1 MPDVKPPPLPGTVK
15 QPGPIARLIEQ
26 LPNKGA
32 PVWRLIQRVDPLE
45 TVVNRALINRSI
57 NVLAPRPS
65 RLSTR
70 LPYTTYETLTDKTFN
85 SRQLQPSTNAPRT
98 APPADEVVELF
109 RRRTFIPCEKST
121 VLFAY
126 FAQWF
131 TDGFL
136 RSNRKDETDAPRD
149 ITKNEST
156 HEIDLAQLY
165 GLDEAETGM
174 LRDRDNPILLA
185 HQGPPGAELPPALYD
200 RDGKRVEQ
208 FANLRVIRPKKIAVD
223 NGELL
228 AMGSDAANIQIGYT
242 MLNTLFL
249 REHNRIA
256 REIAATNPRWE
267 PDRIFGAARSVLTV
281 LLIRIVIEEYI
292 NHIHPY
298 RFHFRLDPHGFRKQ
312 PWMRPNWVA
321 VEFNLLYRWHSLIPD
336 RLDIGADEPVPIA
349 DTAYRAKTLLSNTGL
364 ETLIDRASRQPAG
377 KVGLHNT
384 AEFLLKRAELPSI
397 EAGRAVNLRGYRE
410 YREACKLGRIDRFD
424 QITSDKALAKELKDL
439 YGTVDE
445 VEFFVGLFAEDP
457 RPNGVL
463 PPLIGR
469 LVGLH
474 AFSQVMTN
482 PLFAP
487 EVYNTET
494 FSECGAEIIET
505 TRSLGDV
512 VRRNIPHGSPVPE
525 VRLTRVDWRAVKV

>member
-1 MPDVKPPPLPGTVK
+1 MPDVKPPPLPSSVK

-26 LPNKGA
+26 LPKRG
-32 PVWRLIQRVDPLE
+32 PRVWRLIQRVDPLE
-45 TVVNRALINRSI
+45 HVVNRALINRSI
-57 NVLAPRPS
+57 NILAPRPY

-85 SRQLQPSTNAPRT
+85 ARQLQPSTNGPRT
-98 APPADEVVELF
+98 LPAAEDVIELF

-136 RSNRKDETDAPRD
+136 RSNRKDQTDAPRD

-165 GLDEAETGM
+165 GLDEAETEM

-185 HQGPPGAELPPALYD
+185 HQGPPGAELPPDLYD
-200 RDGKRVEQ
+200 AQGNRVDQ
-208 FANLRVIRPKKIAVD
+208 FADLRVIRPKKPID
-223 NGELL
+223 NAELL
-228 AMGSDAANIQIGYT
+228 AMGSDAANIQIGYS
-242 MLNTLFL
+242 MLNALFL

-256 REIAATNPRWE
+256 REIAATNPDWE
-267 PDRIFGAARSVLTV
+267 PDRVFGAARSVLTV

-298 RFHFRLDPHGFRKQ
+298 RFSFRLDPSGFRKQ

-336 RLDIGADEPVPIA
+336 QLDIGADAPAKTEH
-349 DTAYRAKTLLSNTGL
+349 TMYRAKTLLSQTGL

-384 AEFLLKRAELPSI
+384 SEFLVERAELPSI
-397 EAGRAVNLRGYRE
+397 EAGRAVNLRGYRD

-424 QITSDKALAKELKDL
+424 QITSDKALAK
-439 YGTVDE
+439 
-445 VEFFVGLFAEDP
+445 
-457 RPNGVL
+457 
-463 PPLIGR
+463 
-469 LVGLH
+469 
-474 AFSQVMTN
+474 
-482 PLFAP
+482 
-487 EVYNTET
+487 
-494 FSECGAEIIET
+494 
-505 TRSLGDV
+505 
-512 VRRNIPHGSPVPE
+512 
-525 VRLTRVDWRAVKV
+525 